1 MSLRTALVIL
11 VVAVVMALCQALPAE
26 ENNLPPDYGS
36 LDNFF
41 YLSPRLRRDPLSF
54 GGQNAY
60 LHQLLQNLKPK
71 FRRSVCPLNL
81 YKLFLRC
88 RL

>member
-1 MSLRTALVIL
+1 MSLRATLVIL
-11 VVAVVMALCQALPAE
+11 VVAVVLALCQALPIE
-26 ENNLPPDYGS
+26 DNNLAADYGT

-71 FRRSVCPLNL
+71 FRRSVW
-81 YKLFLRC
+81 
-88 RL
+88 